1 MKKTSIYIG
10 IVVIFAIV
18 VMVSGCTGSTTEKLV
33 GTYSLSE
40 ASSSV
45 LGGNELI
52 KDLPANTES
61 VRVEYTLTGDGYGS
75 NGNFGVNPDKIDP
88 GSGEDP
94 VSFDNMYVESGPSE
108 TIKGSKEFGSGQT
121 FYYSGNFVSGTFKV
135 YASVYE

>member
-1 MKKTSIYIG
+1 MGKNVFAGLIAIL
-10 IVVIFAIV
+10 IVV
-18 VMVSGCTGSTTEKLV
+18 VMASGCTGSTTEKLV

-40 ASSSV
+40 ASSSA
-45 LGGNELI
+45 LGGSELI

-94 VSFDNMYVESGPSE
+94 VALIICMLNQELV
-108 TIKGSKEFGSGQT
+108 KQSKEVKSWKWSNILLQWKLCLWNIQGICLSL
-121 FYYSGNFVSGTFKV
+121 
-135 YASVYE
+135 